1 MRARSAALL
10 EVIQTKTT
18 LGIAAA
24 LLATLGAAECAEAN
38 LIDNGSFESASPGSA
53 LPTGNGVALL
63 TSSTAM
69 AGWTVFGGL
78 TTDGLAWLPNGDI
91 YGAAT
96 PFGADFL
103 DLTGYHD
110 EPPYFGVTQTIATT
124 PGATY
129 DLTFSLGVLQ
139 GSPIYG
145 GPIGVTATADSSSQ
159 DFTNYNPAGDGN
171 IWQNFTLEF
180 AASAASTVI
189 SIQGIEGDQYIGL
202 DNVAVN
208 LSSAV
213 PEPATWVTMLL
224 GFAALGWVGYR
235 KAKNKGRGLA
245 A

>member
-53 LPTGNGVALL
+53 LPTGNGVALP
-63 TSSTAM
+63 TGSTAM
-69 AGWTVFGGL
+69 AGWTVFGGS

-91 YGAAT
+91 FSVAT
-96 PFGADFL
+96 PFGTNFL

-139 GSPIYG
+139 GSPIYA

-159 DFTNYNPAGDGN
+159 DFTNYNPAGGGN

-208 LSSAV
+208 LSSSV

-224 GFAALGWVGYR
+224 GFAALGWVGYS